1 MHALLRI
8 SQRVYNEITHAI
20 EFCPIQDW
28 EYHMGVRIRT
38 HAVNISMSKYKNI
51 LMTHPVFSLL
61 PVYKHNDFQ
70 SDCQHACMQINNFS
84 ITAEVI
90 N

>member
-8 SQRVYNEITHAI
+8 LQRVYNEITHAI

-51 LMTHPVFSLL
+51 LMTHPVFLLL
-61 PVYKHNDFQ
+61 PVYKHMIIKTIASMPACRSITFQ
-70 SDCQHACMQINNFS
+70 SQQK
-84 ITAEVI
+84 
-90 N
+90 

>member
-1 MHALLRI
+1 MHALLSI

-20 EFCPIQDW
+20 EFCPIKDW
-28 EYHMGVRIRT
+28 EYHMGVRT

-61 PVYKHNDFQ
+61 PVL
-70 SDCQHACMQINNFS
+70 
-84 ITAEVI
+84 
-90 N
+90 